1 MGLSARWRSDDAARV
16 EFSKI
21 KGEGI
26 KNALLFAVFSRLF
39 LHIMVKNN
47 GGVSEN
53 PEKMANFAA

>member
-1 MGLSARWRSDDAARV
+1 MTRPRV

-26 KNALLFAVFSRLF
+26 KNVLLFAVFSRLF